1 MRKQFLSLVL
11 SFFIMAS
18 AFAQNIPVDPNVR
31 VGVLPNGMKYYI
43 KKNVKPEKKVEF
55 RLAINAG
62 SINEDD
68 DQRGLAHFMEHMN
81 FNGTKN
87 FPDNK
92 LVDFLQS
99 IGVKF
104 GQHLNAYTSFDETV
118 YMLPVPLDKP
128 GNLDSGL
135 KVMEDWAFNALL
147 TDKEINKERGVVLE
161 ELRLGLGADKR
172 MLDQYLPKLAYN
184 SRYAERLPIGKK
196 DILENFKPDA
206 LRRFHKDWYRPNLM
220 ALVVVGDINVDEMEQ
235 KIKANFSKYQNPANE
250 RKRVDYDMPNH
261 KETLVSIAT
270 DPDATNSSAQFYIK
284 DQDNAKPDVT
294 VDDYQK
300 TIVEQLAATIV
311 NNRLE
316 ELTHSEKPP
325 FIFGYVSHSNFL
337 RTKDAFQAYAMTK
350 EGEQKNALK
359 VLLEEVERAERFG
372 FSQGELDRAKSET
385 LSNLEKSFNNRDK
398 TESSRLVSEYV
409 RSFLNQEPIP
419 GIEWEYNL
427 YKKYLPSVTLD
438 QVNAILKS
446 YAKEGNKVIVIT
458 GPKKENVV
466 LPTEN
471 QLIAVVDDVKKAQL
485 KPYEDKASIK
495 DLVAPFKSTG
505 KIVKTETDA
514 KLGTTTFILNNGAK
528 VTYKKT
534 DFKED
539 EIVFSASSLGGSST
553 ISNADIEKTQWAFPA
568 LAEAGFN
575 GYSKTDI
582 TKFLSGKQVNVNPYV
597 GGLTTGFNGNST
609 KKDFETL
616 FQMVYGYF
624 TGLNYDLASF
634 NSFKAKQQGFLD
646 NLLSN
651 PQTYFQSEVQKYL
664 NQKNP
669 RFFGIIPDAKAWEK
683 TDYKLAYD
691 IYKQKVANAGNYQF
705 YFVGNID
712 EAQLKIFAEKY
723 IGSLPS
729 TGKAETYKDLGYRPI
744 YTATEQVI
752 KKGKDPK
759 SMVMIRF
766 GGETKYSEK
775 EDLAMRALGEVA
787 TIKIIEKLR
796 EDEGGIYGGG
806 ARGSLSKVP
815 YGSYSFNINFPC
827 GPENAEKLTKIALAE
842 LQKMIDNGPE
852 QKDLDKFK
860 EGEANDDVTNM
871 KDNKYWLQNIADFQ
885 LQGGDKYEVLNYL
898 TKIKALT
905 VKDLQAVGKKYLTEK
920 NRMVFTLMPEIET
933 PKTTEAPKTAVSAN
947 VTSQQVID
955 NYIAALGG
963 KAKLEAVKTV
973 KTLSTMKVM
982 GMEMEAVTS
991 EMAPNKS
998 KAVQKFMGQEMVQ
1011 LFDGEK
1017 GYVMQGGQK
1026 MDLPAPAIEE
1036 AKKKRLFDALSYNAA
1051 DYKTV
1056 EKVTEDGKELY
1067 LLTGGSKKL
1076 YFDAKTNLLVKSTS
1090 ADKGDITIVDYMEVD
1105 GIKFP
1110 KNVKVSAMGQN
1121 IEMINNQVIINK
1133 EVSAEDFK

>member
-1 MRKQFLSLVL
+1 MRKQFLSFVL
-11 SFFIMAS
+11 SFFLIAN
-18 AFAQNIPVDPNVR
+18 AFAQNIPLDPSVR
-31 VGVLPNGMKYYI
+31 TGTLSNGMKYYI

-62 SINEDD
+62 SINEDE

-87 FPDNK
+87 FPENK

-99 IGVKF
+99 IGIKF

-147 TDKEINKERGVVLE
+147 TDKEIEKERGVVLE

-184 SRYAERLPIGKK
+184 SRYADRLPIGKK
-196 DILENFKPDA
+196 EILQNFKPEA
-206 LRRFHKDWYRPNLM
+206 LRRFHKDWYRPDLM

-235 KIKANFSKYQNPANE
+235 KIKANFSKYQNPANA
-250 RKRVDYDMPNH
+250 RKRVDYEMPNH
-261 KETLVSIAT
+261 KETLISIAT
-270 DPDATNSSAQFYIK
+270 DADATSSSAQFYIK
-284 DQDNAKPDVT
+284 DDGPAKPDVT
-294 VDDYQK
+294 VNDYQK
-300 TIVEQLAATIV
+300 SIVEQLAATIV

-316 ELTHSEKPP
+316 ELTNSEKPP

-359 VLLEEVERAERFG
+359 VLLEEVERAKRFG
-372 FSQGELDRAKSET
+372 FSQNELDRAKSET
-385 LSNLEKSFNNRDK
+385 LSNLEKSYNNRDK
-398 TESSRLVSEYV
+398 TESARLVMEYV
-409 RSFLNQEPIP
+409 RNFLNQEPIP
-419 GIEWEYNL
+419 GIEWEYEL
-427 YKKYLPSVTLD
+427 HKQYLPSVTLD
-438 QVNAILKS
+438 QVNNILKNYIKDDS
-446 YAKEGNKVIVIT
+446 RVIVVT
-458 GPKKENVV
+458 GPKKENAV
-466 LPTEN
+466 LPTDA
-471 QLIAVVDDVKKAQL
+471 QLLAIVDDVKNAQL
-485 KPYEDKASIK
+485 KPYEDKAAIK
-495 DLVAPFKSTG
+495 TLVEPFKSNG
-505 KIVKTETDA
+505 KIVKTEADA
-514 KLGTTTFILNNGAK
+514 KLGTTTFTLSNGAK

-539 EIVFSASSLGGSST
+539 EIVFSAISLGGSSL
-553 ISNADIEKTQWAFPA
+553 ISNEDIEKTQWAFPA
-568 LAEAGFN
+568 LSESGFN
-575 GYSKTDI
+575 KYSKNDI
-582 TKFLSGKQVNVNPYV
+582 TKFLSGKQVSVMPYV
-597 GGLTTGFNGNST
+597 GGISTGFNGNST

-616 FQMVYGYF
+616 FQMIYGYF
-624 TGLNYDLASF
+624 TNLNYDEASY
-634 NSFKAKQQGFLD
+634 NSYKAKQQGFLD
-646 NLLSN
+646 NLLAN

-669 RFFGIIPDAKAWEK
+669 RFFGILPDAKAWEK
-683 TDYKLAYD
+683 TSYKLAYD
-691 IYKQKVANAGNYQF
+691 IYKKSVANAGNFHF
-705 YFVGNID
+705 YFVGNVD
-712 EAQLKIFAEKY
+712 ENQIKQLSEQYLA
-723 IGSLPS
+723 SLPS
-729 TGKAETYKDLGYRPI
+729 TKKSETYKDLGYRPLF
-744 YTATEQVI
+744 TSTEKVI

-766 GGETKYSEK
+766 SGETKYNEQ

-806 ARGSLSKVP
+806 ARGSLNKVP
-815 YGSYSFNINFPC
+815 YGSYNFSINFPC

-871 KDNKYWLQNIADFQ
+871 KDNNYWLQNITSYQ
-885 LQGGDKYEVLNYL
+885 TQGGDKYSVLNYL
-898 TKIKALT
+898 TKVKALT
-905 VKDLQAVGKKYLTEK
+905 VKDLQSVGKKYLTEK
-920 NRMVFTLMPEIET
+920 NRMVFTLMPEVET
-933 PKTTEAPKTAVSAN
+933 PKTDAPKAAVSAN
-947 VTSQQVID
+947 VTAQQVID
-955 NYIAALGG
+955 NYAAALGG
-963 KAKLEAVKTV
+963 KSKLEAVKTV
-973 KTLSTMKVM
+973 KTLSTIKVM
-982 GMEMEAVTS
+982 GMEMEATTL

-998 KAVQKFMGQEMVQ
+998 KAVQKIMGQEMVQ
-1011 LFDGEK
+1011 VFDGEK
-1017 GYVMQGGQK
+1017 GYMMQAGQR

-1036 AKKKRLFDALSYNAA
+1036 AKKKRLFEVLSYNAA
-1051 DYKTV
+1051 DFKTV
-1056 EKVTEDGKELY
+1056 EKVTEEGKELY
-1067 LLTGGSKKL
+1067 LLAGAGKKL
-1076 YFDAKTNLLVKSTS
+1076 YFDTKTNLLVKSTS
-1090 ADKGDITIVDYMEVD
+1090 DKGDMVILDYMEVD

-1110 KNVKVSAMGQN
+1110 KNLKLAMMGQN
-1121 IEMINNQVIINK
+1121 MEMTNNQVIVNK

>member
-1 MRKQFLSLVL
+1 MRKQFLSFVL
-11 SFFIMAS
+11 SFFLIAN
-18 AFAQNIPVDPNVR
+18 AFAQNIPLDPSVR
-31 VGVLPNGMKYYI
+31 TGTLSNGMKYYI

-62 SINEDD
+62 SINEDE

-87 FPDNK
+87 FPENK

-99 IGVKF
+99 IGIKF

-147 TDKEINKERGVVLE
+147 TDKEIEKERGVVLE

-184 SRYAERLPIGKK
+184 SRYADRLPIGKK
-196 DILENFKPDA
+196 EILQNFKPEA
-206 LRRFHKDWYRPNLM
+206 LRRFHKDWYRPDLM

-235 KIKANFSKYQNPANE
+235 KIKANFSKYQNPANA

-261 KETLVSIAT
+261 KETLISIAT
-270 DPDATNSSAQFYIK
+270 DADATSSSAQFYIK
-284 DQDNAKPDVT
+284 DDGPAKPDVT
-294 VDDYQK
+294 VNDYQK
-300 TIVEQLAATIV
+300 SMVEQLAATIV
-311 NNRLE
+311 NNRLQ
-316 ELTHSEKPP
+316 ELTNSEKPP

-359 VLLEEVERAERFG
+359 VLLEEVERAKRFG
-372 FSQGELDRAKSET
+372 FSQNELDRAKSET
-385 LSNLEKSFNNRDK
+385 LSNLEKSYNNRDK
-398 TESSRLVSEYV
+398 TESARLVMEYV
-409 RSFLNQEPIP
+409 RNFLNQEPIP
-419 GIEWEYNL
+419 GIEWEYEFH
-427 YKKYLPSVTLD
+427 KKYLPSVTLD
-438 QVNAILKS
+438 QVNNILKNYIKDDS
-446 YAKEGNKVIVIT
+446 RVIVVT
-458 GPKKENVV
+458 GPKKENAV
-466 LPTEN
+466 LPTDA
-471 QLIAVVDDVKKAQL
+471 QLLAIVDDVKNAQL
-485 KPYEDKASIK
+485 KPYEDKAAIK
-495 DLVAPFKSTG
+495 TLVEPFKSNG
-505 KIVKTETDA
+505 KIVKTEADA
-514 KLGTTTFILNNGAK
+514 KLGTTTFTLSNGAK

-539 EIVFSASSLGGSST
+539 EIVFSAISLGGSSL
-553 ISNADIEKTQWAFPA
+553 ISNEDFEKTQWAFPA
-568 LAEAGFN
+568 LAESGFN
-575 GYSKTDI
+575 KYSKNDI
-582 TKFLSGKQVNVNPYV
+582 TKFLSGKQVSVMPYV
-597 GGLTTGFNGNST
+597 GGISTGFNGNST

-616 FQMVYGYF
+616 FQMIYGYF
-624 TGLNYDLASF
+624 TNLNYDEASY
-634 NSFKAKQQGFLD
+634 NSYKAKQQGFLD
-646 NLLSN
+646 NLLAN

-669 RFFGIIPDAKAWEK
+669 RFFGILPDAKAWEK
-683 TDYKLAYD
+683 TSYKLAYD
-691 IYKQKVANAGNYQF
+691 IYKKSVANAGNFHF
-705 YFVGNID
+705 YFVGNVD
-712 EAQLKIFAEKY
+712 ENQIKQLSEQYLA
-723 IGSLPS
+723 SLPS
-729 TGKAETYKDLGYRPI
+729 TQKSETYKDLGYRPLF
-744 YTATEQVI
+744 TSTEKVI

-766 GGETKYSEK
+766 SGETKYNEQ

-815 YGSYSFNINFPC
+815 YGSYNFSINFPC

-860 EGEANDDVTNM
+860 EGEANDNVTNM
-871 KDNKYWLQNIADFQ
+871 KDNNYWLQNITSYQ
-885 LQGGDKYEVLNYL
+885 TQGGDKYSVLNYL
-898 TKIKALT
+898 TKVKALT

-920 NRMVFTLMPEIET
+920 NRMVFTLMPEVET
-933 PKTTEAPKTAVSAN
+933 PKTDAPKAAVSAN
-947 VTSQQVID
+947 VTAQQVID
-955 NYIAALGG
+955 NYATVLGG
-963 KAKLEAVKTV
+963 KSKLEAVKSV
-973 KTLSTMKVM
+973 KTLSTIKVM
-982 GMEMEAVTS
+982 GMEMEATTL

-998 KAVQKFMGQEMVQ
+998 KAVQKIMGQEMVQ
-1011 LFDGEK
+1011 VFDGEK
-1017 GYVMQGGQK
+1017 GYMMQAGQR

-1036 AKKKRLFDALSYNAA
+1036 AKKKRLFEVLSYNAA
-1051 DYKTV
+1051 DFKTV
-1056 EKVTEDGKELY
+1056 EKVTEEGKELY
-1067 LLTGGSKKL
+1067 LLAGAGKKL
-1076 YFDAKTNLLVKSTS
+1076 YFDTKTNLLVKSTS
-1090 ADKGDITIVDYMEVD
+1090 EKGDMVILDYMEVD

-1110 KNVKVSAMGQN
+1110 KNLKLAMMGQN
-1121 IEMINNQVIINK
+1121 MEMTNNQVIVNK

>member
-1 MRKQFLSLVL
+1 MRKQFLSFVL
-11 SFFIMAS
+11 SFFLIAN
-18 AFAQNIPVDPNVR
+18 AFAQNIPLDPSVR
-31 VGVLPNGMKYYI
+31 TGTLSNGMKYYI

-62 SINEDD
+62 SINEDE

-87 FPDNK
+87 FPENK

-99 IGVKF
+99 IGIKF

-147 TDKEINKERGVVLE
+147 TDKEIEKERGVVLE

-184 SRYAERLPIGKK
+184 SRYADRLPIGKK
-196 DILENFKPDA
+196 EILQNFKPDA
-206 LRRFHKDWYRPNLM
+206 LRRFHKDWYRPDLM

-235 KIKANFSKYQNPANE
+235 KIKANFSKYQNPANA

-261 KETLVSIAT
+261 KETLISIAT
-270 DPDATNSSAQFYIK
+270 DADATSSSAQFYIK
-284 DQDNAKPDVT
+284 DDGPAKADVT
-294 VDDYQK
+294 VNDYQK
-300 TIVEQLAATIV
+300 SIVEQLAATIV
-311 NNRLE
+311 NNRLQ
-316 ELTHSEKPP
+316 ELTNSEKPP

-359 VLLEEVERAERFG
+359 VLLEEVERAKRFG
-372 FSQGELDRAKSET
+372 FSQNELDRAKSET
-385 LSNLEKSFNNRDK
+385 LSNLEKSYNNRDK
-398 TESSRLVSEYV
+398 TESARLVMEYV
-409 RSFLNQEPIP
+409 RNFLNQEPIP
-419 GIEWEYNL
+419 GIEWEYEL
-427 YKKYLPSVTLD
+427 HKQYLPSVTLD
-438 QVNAILKS
+438 QVNNILKNYIKDDS
-446 YAKEGNKVIVIT
+446 RVIVVT
-458 GPKKENVV
+458 GPKKENAV
-466 LPTEN
+466 LPTDA
-471 QLIAVVDDVKKAQL
+471 QLLATVDDVKNAQL
-485 KPYEDKASIK
+485 KPYEDKAAIK
-495 DLVAPFKSTG
+495 TLVEPFKSNG
-505 KIVKTETDA
+505 KIVKTEADA
-514 KLGTTTFILNNGAK
+514 KLGTTTFTLSNGAK

-539 EIVFSASSLGGSST
+539 EIVFSAISLGGSSL
-553 ISNADIEKTQWAFPA
+553 ISNEDIEKTQWAFPA
-568 LAEAGFN
+568 LSESGFN
-575 GYSKTDI
+575 KYSKNDI
-582 TKFLSGKQVNVNPYV
+582 TKFLSGKQVSVMPYV
-597 GGLTTGFNGNST
+597 GGISTGFNGNST

-616 FQMVYGYF
+616 FQMIYGYF
-624 TGLNYDLASF
+624 TNLNYDEASY
-634 NSFKAKQQGFLD
+634 NSYKAKQQGFLD
-646 NLLSN
+646 NLLAN

-669 RFFGIIPDAKAWEK
+669 RFFGILPDAKAWEK
-683 TDYKLAYD
+683 TSYKLAYD
-691 IYKQKVANAGNYQF
+691 IYKKSVANAGNFHF
-705 YFVGNID
+705 YFVGNVD
-712 EAQLKIFAEKY
+712 ENQIKQLSEQYLA
-723 IGSLPS
+723 SLPS
-729 TGKAETYKDLGYRPI
+729 TKKSETYKDLGYRPLF
-744 YTATEQVI
+744 TSTEKVI

-766 GGETKYSEK
+766 SGETKYNEQ

-806 ARGSLSKVP
+806 ARGSLNKVP
-815 YGSYSFNINFPC
+815 YGSYNFSINFPC

-871 KDNKYWLQNIADFQ
+871 KDNNYWLQNITSYQ
-885 LQGGDKYEVLNYL
+885 TQGGDKYSVLNYL
-898 TKIKALT
+898 TKVKALT
-905 VKDLQAVGKKYLTEK
+905 VKDLQSVGKKYLTEK
-920 NRMVFTLMPEIET
+920 NRMVFTLMPEVET
-933 PKTTEAPKTAVSAN
+933 PKTDAPKAAVSAN
-947 VTSQQVID
+947 VTAQQVID
-955 NYIAALGG
+955 NYAAALGG
-963 KAKLEAVKTV
+963 KSKLEAVKTV
-973 KTLSTMKVM
+973 KTLSTIKVM
-982 GMEMEAVTS
+982 GMEMEATTL

-998 KAVQKFMGQEMVQ
+998 KAVQKIMGQEMVQ
-1011 LFDGEK
+1011 VFDGEK
-1017 GYVMQGGQK
+1017 GYMMQAGQR

-1036 AKKKRLFDALSYNAA
+1036 AKKKRLFEVLSYNAA
-1051 DYKTV
+1051 DFKTV
-1056 EKVTEDGKELY
+1056 EKVTEEGKELY
-1067 LLTGGSKKL
+1067 LLAGAGKKL
-1076 YFDAKTNLLVKSTS
+1076 YFDTKTNLLVKSTS
-1090 ADKGDITIVDYMEVD
+1090 DKGDMVILDYMEVD

-1110 KNVKVSAMGQN
+1110 KNLKLAMMGQN
-1121 IEMINNQVIINK
+1121 MEMTNNQVIVNK

>member
-1 MRKQFLSLVL
+1 MRKQFLSFVL
-11 SFFIMAS
+11 SFFLIAN
-18 AFAQNIPVDPNVR
+18 AFAQNIPLDPSVR
-31 VGVLPNGMKYYI
+31 TGTLSNGMKYYI

-62 SINEDD
+62 SINEDE

-87 FPDNK
+87 FPENK

-99 IGVKF
+99 IGIKF

-147 TDKEINKERGVVLE
+147 TDKEIEKERGVVLE

-184 SRYAERLPIGKK
+184 SRYADRLPIGKK
-196 DILENFKPDA
+196 EILQNFKPEA
-206 LRRFHKDWYRPNLM
+206 LRRFHKDWYRPDLM

-235 KIKANFSKYQNPANE
+235 KIKANFSKYQNPANA
-250 RKRVDYDMPNH
+250 RKRVDYEMPNH
-261 KETLVSIAT
+261 KETLISIAT
-270 DPDATNSSAQFYIK
+270 DADATSSSAQFYIK
-284 DQDNAKPDVT
+284 DDGPAKPDVT
-294 VDDYQK
+294 VNDYQK
-300 TIVEQLAATIV
+300 SIVEQLAATIV
-311 NNRLE
+311 NNRLQ
-316 ELTHSEKPP
+316 ELTNSEKPP

-359 VLLEEVERAERFG
+359 VLLEEVERAKRFG
-372 FSQGELDRAKSET
+372 FSQNELDRAKSET
-385 LSNLEKSFNNRDK
+385 LSNLEKSYNNRDK
-398 TESSRLVSEYV
+398 TESARLVMEYV
-409 RSFLNQEPIP
+409 RNFLNQEPIP
-419 GIEWEYNL
+419 GIEWEYEL
-427 YKKYLPSVTLD
+427 HKKYLPSVTLD
-438 QVNAILKS
+438 QVNNILKNYIKDDS
-446 YAKEGNKVIVIT
+446 RVIVVT
-458 GPKKENVV
+458 GPKKENAV
-466 LPTEN
+466 LPTDA
-471 QLIAVVDDVKKAQL
+471 QLLATVDDVKNAQL
-485 KPYEDKASIK
+485 KPYEDKAAIK
-495 DLVAPFKSTG
+495 TLVEPFKSNG
-505 KIVKTETDA
+505 KIVKTEADA
-514 KLGTTTFILNNGAK
+514 KLGTTTFTLSNGAK

-539 EIVFSASSLGGSST
+539 EIVFSAISLGGSSL
-553 ISNADIEKTQWAFPA
+553 ISNEDIEKTQWAFPA
-568 LAEAGFN
+568 LSESGFN
-575 GYSKTDI
+575 KYSKNDI
-582 TKFLSGKQVNVNPYV
+582 TKFLSGKQVSVMPYV
-597 GGLTTGFNGNST
+597 GGISTGFNGNST

-616 FQMVYGYF
+616 FQMIYGYF
-624 TGLNYDLASF
+624 TNLNYDEASY
-634 NSFKAKQQGFLD
+634 NSYKAKQQGFLD
-646 NLLSN
+646 NLLAN

-669 RFFGIIPDAKAWEK
+669 RFFGILPDAKAWEK
-683 TDYKLAYD
+683 TSYKLAYD
-691 IYKQKVANAGNYQF
+691 IYKKSVANAGNFHF
-705 YFVGNID
+705 YFVGNVD
-712 EAQLKIFAEKY
+712 ENQIKQLSEQYLA
-723 IGSLPS
+723 SLPS
-729 TGKAETYKDLGYRPI
+729 TKKSETYKDLGYRPLF
-744 YTATEQVI
+744 TSTEKVI

-766 GGETKYSEK
+766 SGETKYNEQ

-815 YGSYSFNINFPC
+815 YGSYNFSINFPC

-871 KDNKYWLQNIADFQ
+871 KDNNYWLQNITSYQ
-885 LQGGDKYEVLNYL
+885 TQGGDKYSVLNYL
-898 TKIKALT
+898 TKVKALT
-905 VKDLQAVGKKYLTEK
+905 IKDLQTVGKKYLTEK
-920 NRMVFTLMPEIET
+920 NRMVFTLMPEVET
-933 PKTTEAPKTAVSAN
+933 PKTDAPKAAVSAN
-947 VTSQQVID
+947 VTAQQVID
-955 NYIAALGG
+955 NYATALGG
-963 KAKLEAVKTV
+963 KSKLEAVKTV
-973 KTLSTMKVM
+973 KTLSTIKVM
-982 GMEMEAVTS
+982 GMEMEATTL

-998 KAVQKFMGQEMVQ
+998 KAVQKIMGQEMVQ
-1011 LFDGEK
+1011 VFDGEK
-1017 GYVMQGGQK
+1017 GYMMQAGQR

-1036 AKKKRLFDALSYNAA
+1036 AKKKRLFEVLSYNAA
-1051 DYKTV
+1051 DFKTV
-1056 EKVTEDGKELY
+1056 EKVTEEGKELY
-1067 LLTGGSKKL
+1067 LLAGAGKKL
-1076 YFDAKTNLLVKSTS
+1076 YFDTKTNLLVKSTS
-1090 ADKGDITIVDYMEVD
+1090 DKGDMVILDYMEVD

-1110 KNVKVSAMGQN
+1110 KNLKLAMMGQN
-1121 IEMINNQVIINK
+1121 MEMTNNQVIVNK

>member
-1 MRKQFLSLVL
+1 MRKQFLSFVL
-11 SFFIMAS
+11 SFFLIAN
-18 AFAQNIPVDPNVR
+18 AFAQNIPLDPSVR
-31 VGVLPNGMKYYI
+31 TGTLSNGMKYYI

-62 SINEDD
+62 SINEDE

-87 FPDNK
+87 FPENK

-99 IGVKF
+99 IGIKF

-147 TDKEINKERGVVLE
+147 TDKEIEKERGVVLE

-184 SRYAERLPIGKK
+184 SRYADRLPIGKK
-196 DILENFKPDA
+196 EILQNFKPEA
-206 LRRFHKDWYRPNLM
+206 LRRFHKDWYRPDLM

-235 KIKANFSKYQNPANE
+235 KIKANFSKYQNPANA
-250 RKRVDYDMPNH
+250 RKRVDYEMPNH
-261 KETLVSIAT
+261 KETLISIAT
-270 DPDATNSSAQFYIK
+270 DADATSSSAQFYIK
-284 DQDNAKPDVT
+284 DDGPAKADVT
-294 VDDYQK
+294 VNDYQK
-300 TIVEQLAATIV
+300 SIVEQLAATIV
-311 NNRLE
+311 NNRLQ
-316 ELTHSEKPP
+316 ELTNSEKPP

-359 VLLEEVERAERFG
+359 VLLEEVERAKRFG
-372 FSQGELDRAKSET
+372 FSQNELDRAKSET
-385 LSNLEKSFNNRDK
+385 LSNLEKSYNNRDK
-398 TESSRLVSEYV
+398 TESARLVMEYV
-409 RSFLNQEPIP
+409 RNFLNQEPIP
-419 GIEWEYNL
+419 GIEWEYEL
-427 YKKYLPSVTLD
+427 HKQYLPSVTLD
-438 QVNAILKS
+438 QVNNILKNYIKDDS
-446 YAKEGNKVIVIT
+446 RVIVVT
-458 GPKKENVV
+458 GPKKENAV
-466 LPTEN
+466 LPTDA
-471 QLIAVVDDVKKAQL
+471 QLLATVDDVKNAQL
-485 KPYEDKASIK
+485 KPYEDKAAIK
-495 DLVAPFKSTG
+495 TLVEPFKSNG
-505 KIVKTETDA
+505 KIVKTEADA
-514 KLGTTTFILNNGAK
+514 KLGTTTFTLSNGAK

-539 EIVFSASSLGGSST
+539 EIVFSAISLGGSSL
-553 ISNADIEKTQWAFPA
+553 ISNEDIEKTQWAFPA
-568 LAEAGFN
+568 LSESGFN
-575 GYSKTDI
+575 KYSKNDI
-582 TKFLSGKQVNVNPYV
+582 AKFLSGKQVSVMPYV
-597 GGLTTGFNGNST
+597 GGISTGFNGNST

-616 FQMVYGYF
+616 FQMIYGYF
-624 TGLNYDLASF
+624 TNLNYDEASY
-634 NSFKAKQQGFLD
+634 NSYKAKQQGFLD
-646 NLLSN
+646 NLLAN

-669 RFFGIIPDAKAWEK
+669 RFFGILPDAKAWEK
-683 TDYKLAYD
+683 TSYKLAYD
-691 IYKQKVANAGNYQF
+691 IYKKSVANAGNFHF
-705 YFVGNID
+705 YFVGNVD
-712 EAQLKIFAEKY
+712 ENQIKQLSEQYLA
-723 IGSLPS
+723 SLPS
-729 TGKAETYKDLGYRPI
+729 TKKSETYKDLGYRPLF
-744 YTATEQVI
+744 TSTEKVI

-766 GGETKYSEK
+766 SGETKYNEQ

-815 YGSYSFNINFPC
+815 YGSYNFSINFPC

-871 KDNKYWLQNIADFQ
+871 KDNNYWLQNITNYQ
-885 LQGGDKYEVLNYL
+885 TQGGDKYSVLNYL
-898 TKIKALT
+898 TKVKALT
-905 VKDLQAVGKKYLTEK
+905 VKDLQSVGKKYLTEK
-920 NRMVFTLMPEIET
+920 NRMVFTLMPEVET
-933 PKTTEAPKTAVSAN
+933 PKTDAPKAAVSAN
-947 VTSQQVID
+947 VTAQQVID
-955 NYIAALGG
+955 NYAAALGG
-963 KAKLEAVKTV
+963 KSKLEAVKTV
-973 KTLSTMKVM
+973 KTLSTIKVM
-982 GMEMEAVTS
+982 GMEMEATTL

-998 KAVQKFMGQEMVQ
+998 KAVQKIMGQEMVQ
-1011 LFDGEK
+1011 VFDGEK
-1017 GYVMQGGQK
+1017 GYMMQAGQR

-1036 AKKKRLFDALSYNAA
+1036 AKKKRLFEVLSYNAA
-1051 DYKTV
+1051 DFKTV
-1056 EKVTEDGKELY
+1056 EKVTEEGKELY
-1067 LLTGGSKKL
+1067 LLAGAGKKL
-1076 YFDAKTNLLVKSTS
+1076 YFDTKTNLLVKSTS
-1090 ADKGDITIVDYMEVD
+1090 DKGDMVILDYMEVD

-1110 KNVKVSAMGQN
+1110 KNLKLAMMGQN
-1121 IEMINNQVIINK
+1121 MEMTNNQVIVNK

>member
-1 MRKQFLSLVL
+1 MRKQFLSFVL
-11 SFFIMAS
+11 SFFLIAN
-18 AFAQNIPVDPNVR
+18 AFAQNIPLDPSVR
-31 VGVLPNGMKYYI
+31 TGTLSNGMKYYI

-62 SINEDD
+62 SINEDE

-87 FPDNK
+87 FPENK

-99 IGVKF
+99 IGIKF

-147 TDKEINKERGVVLE
+147 TDKEIEKERGVVLE

-184 SRYAERLPIGKK
+184 SRYADRLPIGKK
-196 DILENFKPDA
+196 EILQNFKPEA
-206 LRRFHKDWYRPNLM
+206 LRRFHKDWYRPDLM

-235 KIKANFSKYQNPANE
+235 KIKANFSKYQNPANA

-261 KETLVSIAT
+261 KETLISIAT
-270 DPDATNSSAQFYIK
+270 DADATSSSAQFYIK
-284 DQDNAKPDVT
+284 DDGPAKADVT
-294 VDDYQK
+294 VNDYQK
-300 TIVEQLAATIV
+300 SIVEQLAATIV
-311 NNRLE
+311 NNRLQ
-316 ELTHSEKPP
+316 ELTNSEKPP

-359 VLLEEVERAERFG
+359 VLLEEVERAKRFG
-372 FSQGELDRAKSET
+372 FSQNELDRAKSET
-385 LSNLEKSFNNRDK
+385 LSNLEKSYNNRDK
-398 TESSRLVSEYV
+398 TESARLVMEYV
-409 RSFLNQEPIP
+409 RNFLNQEPIP
-419 GIEWEYNL
+419 GIEWEYEL
-427 YKKYLPSVTLD
+427 HKQYLPSVTLD
-438 QVNAILKS
+438 QVNNILKNYIKDDS
-446 YAKEGNKVIVIT
+446 RVIVVT
-458 GPKKENVV
+458 GPKKENAV
-466 LPTEN
+466 LPTDA
-471 QLIAVVDDVKKAQL
+471 QLLATVDDVKNAQL
-485 KPYEDKASIK
+485 KPYEDKAAIK
-495 DLVAPFKSTG
+495 TLVEPFKSNG
-505 KIVKTETDA
+505 KIVKTEADA
-514 KLGTTTFILNNGAK
+514 KLGTTTFTLSNGAK

-539 EIVFSASSLGGSST
+539 EIVFSAISLGGSSL
-553 ISNADIEKTQWAFPA
+553 ISNEDIEKTQWAFPA
-568 LAEAGFN
+568 LSESGFN
-575 GYSKTDI
+575 KYSKNDI
-582 TKFLSGKQVNVNPYV
+582 TKFLSGKQVSVMPYV
-597 GGLTTGFNGNST
+597 GGISTGFNGNST

-616 FQMVYGYF
+616 FQMIYGYF
-624 TGLNYDLASF
+624 TNLNYDEASY
-634 NSFKAKQQGFLD
+634 NSYKAKQQGFLD
-646 NLLSN
+646 NLLAN

-669 RFFGIIPDAKAWEK
+669 RFFGILPDAKAWEK
-683 TDYKLAYD
+683 TSYKLAYD
-691 IYKQKVANAGNYQF
+691 IYKKSVANAGNFHF
-705 YFVGNID
+705 YFVGNVD
-712 EAQLKIFAEKY
+712 ENQIKQLSEQYLA
-723 IGSLPS
+723 SLPS
-729 TGKAETYKDLGYRPI
+729 TQKSETYKDLGYRPLF
-744 YTATEQVI
+744 TSTEKVI

-766 GGETKYSEK
+766 SGETKYNEQ

-806 ARGSLSKVP
+806 ARGSLNKVP
-815 YGSYSFNINFPC
+815 YGSYNFSINFPC

-871 KDNKYWLQNIADFQ
+871 KDNNYWLQNITNYQ
-885 LQGGDKYEVLNYL
+885 TQGGDKYSVLNYL
-898 TKIKALT
+898 TKVKALT
-905 VKDLQAVGKKYLTEK
+905 VKDLQSVGKKYLTEK
-920 NRMVFTLMPEIET
+920 NRMVFTLMPEVET
-933 PKTTEAPKTAVSAN
+933 PKTDAPKAAVSAN
-947 VTSQQVID
+947 VTAQQVID
-955 NYIAALGG
+955 NYAAALGG
-963 KAKLEAVKTV
+963 KSKLEAVKTV
-973 KTLSTMKVM
+973 KTLSTIKVM
-982 GMEMEAVTS
+982 GMEMEATTL

-998 KAVQKFMGQEMVQ
+998 KAVQKIMGQEMVQ
-1011 LFDGEK
+1011 VFDGEK
-1017 GYVMQGGQK
+1017 GYMMQAGQR

-1036 AKKKRLFDALSYNAA
+1036 AKKKRLFEVLSYNAA
-1051 DYKTV
+1051 DFKTV
-1056 EKVTEDGKELY
+1056 EKVTEEGKELY
-1067 LLTGGSKKL
+1067 LLAGAGKKL
-1076 YFDAKTNLLVKSTS
+1076 YFDTKTNLLVKSTS
-1090 ADKGDITIVDYMEVD
+1090 DKGDMVILDYMEVD

-1110 KNVKVSAMGQN
+1110 KNLKLAMMGQN
-1121 IEMINNQVIINK
+1121 MEMTNNQVIVNK

>member
-1 MRKQFLSLVL
+1 MRKQFLSFVL
-11 SFFIMAS
+11 SFFLIAN
-18 AFAQNIPVDPNVR
+18 AFAQNIPLDPSVR
-31 VGVLPNGMKYYI
+31 TGTLSNGMKYYI

-62 SINEDD
+62 SINEDE

-87 FPDNK
+87 FPENK

-99 IGVKF
+99 IGIKF

-147 TDKEINKERGVVLE
+147 TDKEIEKERGVVLE

-184 SRYAERLPIGKK
+184 SRYADRLPIGKK
-196 DILENFKPDA
+196 EILQNFKPEA
-206 LRRFHKDWYRPNLM
+206 LRRFHKDWYRPDLM
-220 ALVVVGDINVDEMEQ
+220 ALVVVGDVNVDEMEQ
-235 KIKANFSKYQNPANE
+235 KIKANFSKYQNPANA

-261 KETLVSIAT
+261 KETLISIAT
-270 DPDATNSSAQFYIK
+270 DADATSSSAQFYIK
-284 DQDNAKPDVT
+284 DDGPAKADVT
-294 VDDYQK
+294 VNDYQK
-300 TIVEQLAATIV
+300 SIVEQLAATIV
-311 NNRLE
+311 NNRLQ
-316 ELTHSEKPP
+316 ELTNSEKPP

-359 VLLEEVERAERFG
+359 VLLEEVERAKRFG
-372 FSQGELDRAKSET
+372 FSQNELDRAKSET
-385 LSNLEKSFNNRDK
+385 LSNLEKSYNNRDK
-398 TESSRLVSEYV
+398 TESARLVMEYV
-409 RSFLNQEPIP
+409 RNFLNQEPIP
-419 GIEWEYNL
+419 GIEWEYEL
-427 YKKYLPSVTLD
+427 HKQYLPSVTLD
-438 QVNAILKS
+438 QVNNILKNYIKDDS
-446 YAKEGNKVIVIT
+446 RVIVVT
-458 GPKKENVV
+458 GPKKENAV
-466 LPTEN
+466 LPTDA
-471 QLIAVVDDVKKAQL
+471 QLLATVDDVKNAQL
-485 KPYEDKASIK
+485 KPYEDKAAIK
-495 DLVAPFKSTG
+495 TLVEPFKSNG
-505 KIVKTETDA
+505 KIVKTEADA
-514 KLGTTTFILNNGAK
+514 KLGTTTFTLSNGAK

-539 EIVFSASSLGGSST
+539 EIVFSAISLGGSSL
-553 ISNADIEKTQWAFPA
+553 ISNEDIEKTQWAFPA
-568 LAEAGFN
+568 LSESGFN
-575 GYSKTDI
+575 KYSKNDI
-582 TKFLSGKQVNVNPYV
+582 TKFLSGKQVSVMPYV
-597 GGLTTGFNGNST
+597 GGISTGFNGNST

-616 FQMVYGYF
+616 FQMIYGYF
-624 TGLNYDLASF
+624 TNLNYDEASY
-634 NSFKAKQQGFLD
+634 NSYKAKQQGFLD
-646 NLLSN
+646 NLLAN

-669 RFFGIIPDAKAWEK
+669 RFFGILPDAKAWEK
-683 TDYKLAYD
+683 TSYKLAYD
-691 IYKQKVANAGNYQF
+691 IYKKSVANAGNFHF
-705 YFVGNID
+705 YFVGNVD
-712 EAQLKIFAEKY
+712 ENQIKQLSEQYLA
-723 IGSLPS
+723 SLPS
-729 TGKAETYKDLGYRPI
+729 TKKSETYKDLGYRPLF
-744 YTATEQVI
+744 TSTEKVI

-766 GGETKYSEK
+766 SGETKYNEQ

-815 YGSYSFNINFPC
+815 YGSYNFSINFPC

-871 KDNKYWLQNIADFQ
+871 KDNNYWLQNITNYQ
-885 LQGGDKYEVLNYL
+885 TQGGDKYSVLNYL
-898 TKIKALT
+898 TKVKALT
-905 VKDLQAVGKKYLTEK
+905 VKDLQSVGKKYLTEK
-920 NRMVFTLMPEIET
+920 NRMVFTLMPEVET
-933 PKTTEAPKTAVSAN
+933 PKTDAPKAAVSAN
-947 VTSQQVID
+947 VTAQQVID
-955 NYIAALGG
+955 NYAAALGG
-963 KAKLEAVKTV
+963 KSKLEAVKTV
-973 KTLSTMKVM
+973 KTLSTIKVM
-982 GMEMEAVTS
+982 GMEMEATTL

-998 KAVQKFMGQEMVQ
+998 KAVQKIMGQEMVQ
-1011 LFDGEK
+1011 VFDGEK
-1017 GYVMQGGQK
+1017 GYMMQAGQR

-1036 AKKKRLFDALSYNAA
+1036 AKKKRLFEVLSYNVA
-1051 DYKTV
+1051 DFKTV
-1056 EKVTEDGKELY
+1056 EKVTEEGKELY
-1067 LLTGGSKKL
+1067 LLAGAGKKL
-1076 YFDAKTNLLVKSTS
+1076 YFDTKTNLLVKSTS
-1090 ADKGDITIVDYMEVD
+1090 DKGDMVILDYMEVD

-1110 KNVKVSAMGQN
+1110 KNLKLAMMGQN
-1121 IEMINNQVIINK
+1121 MEMTNNQVIVNK

>member
-1 MRKQFLSLVL
+1 MRKQFLSFVL
-11 SFFIMAS
+11 SFFLIAN
-18 AFAQNIPVDPNVR
+18 AFAQNIPLDPSVR
-31 VGVLPNGMKYYI
+31 TGTLSNGMKYYI

-62 SINEDD
+62 SINEDE

-87 FPDNK
+87 FPENK

-99 IGVKF
+99 IGIKF

-147 TDKEINKERGVVLE
+147 TDKEIEKERGVVLE

-184 SRYAERLPIGKK
+184 SRYADRLPIGKK
-196 DILENFKPDA
+196 EILQNFKPDA
-206 LRRFHKDWYRPNLM
+206 LRRFHKDWYRPDLM

-235 KIKANFSKYQNPANE
+235 KIKANFSKYQNPANA
-250 RKRVDYDMPNH
+250 RKRVDYEMPNH
-261 KETLVSIAT
+261 KETLISIAT
-270 DPDATNSSAQFYIK
+270 DADATSSSAQFYIK
-284 DQDNAKPDVT
+284 DDGPAKADVT
-294 VDDYQK
+294 VNDYQK
-300 TIVEQLAATIV
+300 SMVEQLAAAIV

-316 ELTHSEKPP
+316 ELTNSEKPP

-359 VLLEEVERAERFG
+359 VLLEEVERAKRFG
-372 FSQGELDRAKSET
+372 FSQNELDRAKSET
-385 LSNLEKSFNNRDK
+385 LSNLEKSYNNRDK
-398 TESSRLVSEYV
+398 TESARLVMEYV
-409 RSFLNQEPIP
+409 RNFLNQEPIP
-419 GIEWEYNL
+419 GIEWEYEL
-427 YKKYLPSVTLD
+427 HKKYLPSVTLD
-438 QVNAILKS
+438 QVNNILKNYIKDDS
-446 YAKEGNKVIVIT
+446 RVIVVT
-458 GPKKENVV
+458 GPKKENAV
-466 LPTEN
+466 LPTDA
-471 QLIAVVDDVKKAQL
+471 QLLAIVDDVKNAQL
-485 KPYEDKASIK
+485 KPYEDKAAIK
-495 DLVAPFKSTG
+495 TLVEPFKSNG
-505 KIVKTETDA
+505 KIVKTEADA
-514 KLGTTTFILNNGAK
+514 KLGTTTFTLSNGAK

-539 EIVFSASSLGGSST
+539 EIVFSAISLGGSSL
-553 ISNADIEKTQWAFPA
+553 ISNEDIEKTQWAFPA
-568 LAEAGFN
+568 LAESGFN
-575 GYSKTDI
+575 KYSKNDI
-582 TKFLSGKQVNVNPYV
+582 TKFLSGKQVSVMPYV
-597 GGLTTGFNGNST
+597 GGISTGFNGNST

-616 FQMVYGYF
+616 FQMIYGYF
-624 TGLNYDLASF
+624 TNLNYDEASY
-634 NSFKAKQQGFLD
+634 NSYKAKQQGFLD
-646 NLLSN
+646 NLLAN

-669 RFFGIIPDAKAWEK
+669 RFFGILPDAKAWEK
-683 TDYKLAYD
+683 TSYKLAYD
-691 IYKQKVANAGNYQF
+691 IYKKSVANAGNFHF
-705 YFVGNID
+705 YFVGNVD
-712 EAQLKIFAEKY
+712 ENQIKQLSEQYLA
-723 IGSLPS
+723 SLPS
-729 TGKAETYKDLGYRPI
+729 TKKSETYKDLGYRPLF
-744 YTATEQVI
+744 TSTEKVI

-766 GGETKYSEK
+766 SGETKYNEQ

-806 ARGSLSKVP
+806 ARGSLNKVP
-815 YGSYSFNINFPC
+815 YGSYNFSINFPC

-871 KDNKYWLQNIADFQ
+871 KDNNYWLQNITSYQ
-885 LQGGDKYEVLNYL
+885 TQGGDKYSVLNYL
-898 TKIKALT
+898 SKVKALT
-905 VKDLQAVGKKYLTEK
+905 VKDLQSVGKKYLTEK
-920 NRMVFTLMPEIET
+920 NRMVFTLMPEVET
-933 PKTTEAPKTAVSAN
+933 PKTDAPKAAVSAN
-947 VTSQQVID
+947 VTAQQVID
-955 NYIAALGG
+955 NYATVLGG
-963 KAKLEAVKTV
+963 KSKLEAVKSV
-973 KTLSTMKVM
+973 KTLSTIKVM
-982 GMEMEAVTS
+982 GMEMEATTL

-998 KAVQKFMGQEMVQ
+998 KAVQKIMGQEMVQ
-1011 LFDGEK
+1011 VFDGEK
-1017 GYVMQGGQK
+1017 GYMMQAGQR

-1036 AKKKRLFDALSYNAA
+1036 AKKKRLFEVLSYNPA
-1051 DYKTV
+1051 DFKTV
-1056 EKVTEDGKELY
+1056 EKVTEEGKELY
-1067 LLTGGSKKL
+1067 LLAGAGKKL
-1076 YFDAKTNLLVKSTS
+1076 YFDTKTNLLVKSTS
-1090 ADKGDITIVDYMEVD
+1090 DKGDMVILDYMEVD

-1110 KNVKVSAMGQN
+1110 KNLKLAMMGQN
-1121 IEMINNQVIINK
+1121 MEMTNNQVIVNK

>member
-1 MRKQFLSLVL
+1 MRKQFLSFVL
-11 SFFIMAS
+11 SFFLIAN
-18 AFAQNIPVDPNVR
+18 AFAQNIPLDPSVR
-31 VGVLPNGMKYYI
+31 TGTLSNGMKYYI

-62 SINEDD
+62 SINEDE

-87 FPDNK
+87 FPENK

-99 IGVKF
+99 IGIKF

-147 TDKEINKERGVVLE
+147 TDKEIEKERGVVLE

-184 SRYAERLPIGKK
+184 SRYADRLPIGKK
-196 DILENFKPDA
+196 EILQNFKPEA
-206 LRRFHKDWYRPNLM
+206 LRRFHKDWYRPDLM

-235 KIKANFSKYQNPANE
+235 KIKANFSKYQNPANA

-261 KETLVSIAT
+261 KETLISIAT
-270 DPDATNSSAQFYIK
+270 DADATSSSAQFYIK
-284 DQDNAKPDVT
+284 DDGPAKPDVT
-294 VDDYQK
+294 VNDYQK
-300 TIVEQLAATIV
+300 SIVEQLAAAIV

-316 ELTHSEKPP
+316 ELTNSEKPP

-359 VLLEEVERAERFG
+359 VLLEEVERAKRFG
-372 FSQGELDRAKSET
+372 FSQNELDRAKSET
-385 LSNLEKSFNNRDK
+385 LSNLEKSYNNRDK
-398 TESSRLVSEYV
+398 TESARLVMEYV
-409 RSFLNQEPIP
+409 RNFLNQEPIP
-419 GIEWEYNL
+419 GIEWEYEL
-427 YKKYLPSVTLD
+427 HKKYLPSVTLD
-438 QVNAILKS
+438 QVNNILKNYIKDDS
-446 YAKEGNKVIVIT
+446 RVIVVT
-458 GPKKENVV
+458 GPKKENAV
-466 LPTEN
+466 LPTDA
-471 QLIAVVDDVKKAQL
+471 QLLAIVDDVKNAQL
-485 KPYEDKASIK
+485 KPYEDKAAIK
-495 DLVAPFKSTG
+495 TLVEPFKSNG
-505 KIVKTETDA
+505 KIVKTEADA
-514 KLGTTTFILNNGAK
+514 KLGTTTFTLSNGAK

-539 EIVFSASSLGGSST
+539 EIVFSAISLGGSSL
-553 ISNADIEKTQWAFPA
+553 ISNEDIEKTQWAFPA
-568 LAEAGFN
+568 LSESGFN
-575 GYSKTDI
+575 KYSKNDI
-582 TKFLSGKQVNVNPYV
+582 TKFLSGKQVSVMPYV
-597 GGLTTGFNGNST
+597 GGISTGFNGNST

-616 FQMVYGYF
+616 FQMIYGYF
-624 TGLNYDLASF
+624 TNLNYDEASY
-634 NSFKAKQQGFLD
+634 NSYKAKQQGFLD
-646 NLLSN
+646 NLLAN

-669 RFFGIIPDAKAWEK
+669 RFFGILPDAKAWEK
-683 TDYKLAYD
+683 TSYKLAYD
-691 IYKQKVANAGNYQF
+691 IYKKSVANAGNFHF
-705 YFVGNID
+705 YFVGNVD
-712 EAQLKIFAEKY
+712 ENQIKQLSEQYLA
-723 IGSLPS
+723 SLPS
-729 TGKAETYKDLGYRPI
+729 TKKSETYKDLGYRPLFSS
-744 YTATEQVI
+744 TEKVI

-766 GGETKYSEK
+766 SGETKYNEQ

-815 YGSYSFNINFPC
+815 YGSYNFSINFPC

-860 EGEANDDVTNM
+860 EGEANDNVTNM
-871 KDNKYWLQNIADFQ
+871 KDNNYWLQNITSYQ
-885 LQGGDKYEVLNYL
+885 TQGGDKYSVLNYL
-898 TKIKALT
+898 TKVKALT
-905 VKDLQAVGKKYLTEK
+905 VKDLQTVGKKYLTEK
-920 NRMVFTLMPEIET
+920 NRMVFTLMPEVET
-933 PKTTEAPKTAVSAN
+933 PKTDAPKAAVSAN
-947 VTSQQVID
+947 VTAQQVID
-955 NYIAALGG
+955 NYAAALGG
-963 KAKLEAVKTV
+963 KSKLEAVKTV
-973 KTLSTMKVM
+973 KTLSTIKVM
-982 GMEMEAVTS
+982 GMEMEATTL

-998 KAVQKFMGQEMVQ
+998 KAVQKIMGQEMVQ
-1011 LFDGEK
+1011 VFDGEK
-1017 GYVMQGGQK
+1017 GYMMQAGQR

-1036 AKKKRLFDALSYNAA
+1036 AKKKRLFEVLSYNPA
-1051 DYKTV
+1051 DFKTV
-1056 EKVTEDGKELY
+1056 EKVTEEGKELY
-1067 LLTGGSKKL
+1067 LLAGAGKKL
-1076 YFDAKTNLLVKSTS
+1076 YFDTKTNLLVKSTS
-1090 ADKGDITIVDYMEVD
+1090 DKGDMVILDYMEVD

-1110 KNVKVSAMGQN
+1110 KNLKLAMMGQN
-1121 IEMINNQVIINK
+1121 MEMTNNQVIVNK

>member
-1 MRKQFLSLVL
+1 MRKQFLSFVL
-11 SFFIMAS
+11 SFFLIAN
-18 AFAQNIPVDPNVR
+18 AFAQNIPLDPSVR
-31 VGVLPNGMKYYI
+31 TGTLSNGMKYYI

-62 SINEDD
+62 SINEDE

-87 FPDNK
+87 FPENK

-99 IGVKF
+99 IGIKF

-147 TDKEINKERGVVLE
+147 TDKEIEKERGVVLE

-184 SRYAERLPIGKK
+184 SRYADRLPIGKK
-196 DILENFKPDA
+196 EILQNFKPEA
-206 LRRFHKDWYRPNLM
+206 LRRFHKDWYRPDLM

-235 KIKANFSKYQNPANE
+235 KIKANFSKYQNPANA

-261 KETLVSIAT
+261 KETLISIAT
-270 DPDATNSSAQFYIK
+270 DADATSSSAQFYIK
-284 DQDNAKPDVT
+284 DDGPAKPDVT
-294 VDDYQK
+294 VNDYQK
-300 TIVEQLAATIV
+300 SIVEQLAAAIV

-316 ELTHSEKPP
+316 ELTNSEKPP

-359 VLLEEVERAERFG
+359 VLLEEVERAKRFG
-372 FSQGELDRAKSET
+372 FSQNELDRAKSET
-385 LSNLEKSFNNRDK
+385 LSNLEKSYNNRDK
-398 TESSRLVSEYV
+398 TESARLVMEYV
-409 RSFLNQEPIP
+409 RNFLNQEPIP
-419 GIEWEYNL
+419 GIEWEYEL
-427 YKKYLPSVTLD
+427 HKKYLPSVTLD
-438 QVNAILKS
+438 QVNNILKNYIKDDS
-446 YAKEGNKVIVIT
+446 RVIVVT
-458 GPKKENVV
+458 GPKKENAV
-466 LPTEN
+466 LPTDA
-471 QLIAVVDDVKKAQL
+471 QLLAIVDDVKNAQL
-485 KPYEDKASIK
+485 KPYEDKAAIK
-495 DLVAPFKSTG
+495 TLVEPFKSNG
-505 KIVKTETDA
+505 KIVKTEADA
-514 KLGTTTFILNNGAK
+514 KLGTTTFTLSNGAK

-539 EIVFSASSLGGSST
+539 EIVFSAISLGGSSL
-553 ISNADIEKTQWAFPA
+553 ISNEDIEKTQWAFPA
-568 LAEAGFN
+568 LSESGFN
-575 GYSKTDI
+575 KYSKNDI
-582 TKFLSGKQVNVNPYV
+582 TKFLSGKQVSVMPYV
-597 GGLTTGFNGNST
+597 GGISTGFNGNST

-616 FQMVYGYF
+616 FQMIYGYF
-624 TGLNYDLASF
+624 TNLNYDEASY
-634 NSFKAKQQGFLD
+634 NSYKAKQQGFLD
-646 NLLSN
+646 NLLAN

-669 RFFGIIPDAKAWEK
+669 RFFGILPDAKAWEK
-683 TDYKLAYD
+683 TSYKLAYD
-691 IYKQKVANAGNYQF
+691 IYKKSVANAGNFHF
-705 YFVGNID
+705 YFVGNVD
-712 EAQLKIFAEKY
+712 ENQIKQLSEQYLA
-723 IGSLPS
+723 SLPS
-729 TGKAETYKDLGYRPI
+729 TKKSETYKDLGYRPLF
-744 YTATEQVI
+744 TATEKVI

-766 GGETKYSEK
+766 SGETKYNEQ

-806 ARGSLSKVP
+806 ARGSLNKVP
-815 YGSYSFNINFPC
+815 YGSYNFSINFPC

-860 EGEANDDVTNM
+860 EGEANDNVTNM
-871 KDNKYWLQNIADFQ
+871 KDNNYWLQNITSYQ
-885 LQGGDKYEVLNYL
+885 TQGGDKYSVLNYL
-898 TKIKALT
+898 TKVKALT
-905 VKDLQAVGKKYLTEK
+905 VKDLQTVGKKYLTEK
-920 NRMVFTLMPEIET
+920 NRMVFTLMPEVET
-933 PKTTEAPKTAVSAN
+933 PKTDAPKAAVSAN
-947 VTSQQVID
+947 VTAQQVID
-955 NYIAALGG
+955 NYAAALGG
-963 KAKLEAVKTV
+963 KSKLEAVKTV
-973 KTLSTMKVM
+973 KTLSTIKVM
-982 GMEMEAVTS
+982 GMEMEATTL

-998 KAVQKFMGQEMVQ
+998 KAVQKIMGQEMVQ
-1011 LFDGEK
+1011 VFDGEK
-1017 GYVMQGGQK
+1017 GYMMQAGQR

-1036 AKKKRLFDALSYNAA
+1036 AKKKRLFEVLSYNPA
-1051 DYKTV
+1051 DFKTV
-1056 EKVTEDGKELY
+1056 EKVMEEGKELY
-1067 LLTGGSKKL
+1067 LLAGAGKKL
-1076 YFDAKTNLLVKSTS
+1076 YFDTKTNLLVKSTS
-1090 ADKGDITIVDYMEVD
+1090 DKGDMVILDYMEVD

-1110 KNVKVSAMGQN
+1110 KNLKLAMMGQN
-1121 IEMINNQVIINK
+1121 MEMTNNQVIVNK